1 MSSSAR
7 GKGGPQRLG
16 PTMLALALAM
26 AAVATVPALAQTP
39 PATDG
44 IYGVW
49 RNPKDSVHVEIKP
62 CGPEVCGYVVWA
74 NDEARTDARK
84 GSGGELLGR
93 QLLRD
98 FTPSDKGEWRGKVF
112 APDINMTFSGRVLVL
127 DAGKLR
133 AKGCVL
139 GNFLCKTQVWTRVA

>member
-1 MSSSAR
+1 MAR
-7 GKGGPQRLG
+7 AKSRTWATRAGLG
-16 PTMLALALAM
+16 VAGLALSVLA
-26 AAVATVPALAQTP
+26 ASAQVQPP

-49 RNPKDSVHVEIKP
+49 RNPKGSVHVEIKP

-98 FTPSDKGEWRGKVF
+98 FTPSEKGEWRGKVF
-112 APDINMTFSGRVLVL
+112 APDVNMTFSGRVLVL

>member
-1 MSSSAR
+1 MSSAR
-7 GKGGPQRLG
+7 GKGGPRRLA
-16 PTMLALALAM
+16 PAVLALAIAAAGPGLA
-26 AAVATVPALAQTP
+26 TAQA

-98 FTPSDKGEWRGKVF
+98 FTPGDKGEWRGKVF
-112 APDINMTFSGRVLVL
+112 APDVNMTFSGRVLVL

>member
-1 MSSSAR
+1 MSSIKS
-7 GKGGPQRLG
+7 GVG
-16 PTMLALALAM
+16 
-26 AAVATVPALAQTP
+26 AAVILGLSWLAPSPAAFAQA
-39 PATDG
+39 PAGPD
-44 IYGVW
+44 IFGVW

-62 CGPEVCGYVVWA
+62 CGGEVCGYVVWA

-84 GSGGELLGR
+84 GSGGELLGQ

-98 FTPSDKGEWRGKVF
+98 FARGDKGEWRGKVF
-112 APDINMTFSGRVLVL
+112 APDVNMTFSGRVLVL

-133 AKGCVL
+133 ARGCVL

>member
-1 MSSSAR
+1 MGVAAFV
-7 GKGGPQRLG
+7 
-16 PTMLALALAM
+16 ALA
-26 AAVATVPALAQTP
+26 ATTPFQAQAQLQGP
-39 PATDG
+39 D
-44 IYGVW
+44 IFGVW

-84 GSGGELLGR
+84 GSGNELLGQ

-98 FTPSDKGEWRGKVF
+98 FARGDKGEWRGKVF
-112 APDINMTFSGRVLVL
+112 APDVNMTFSGRVLVL
-127 DAGKLR
+127 DAGRLR

-139 GNFLCKTQVWTRVA
+139 GNLLCKTQVWTRVA

>member
-1 MSSSAR
+1 MSLSGRR
-7 GKGGPQRLG
+7 GAGAWPRVCAG
-16 PTMLALALAM
+16 LALAA
-26 AAVATVPALAQTP
+26 ATVVPGLAGAQAP

-98 FTPSDKGEWRGKVF
+98 FTPGDKGEWRGKVF
-112 APDINMTFSGRVLVL
+112 APDVNMTFSGRVLVL